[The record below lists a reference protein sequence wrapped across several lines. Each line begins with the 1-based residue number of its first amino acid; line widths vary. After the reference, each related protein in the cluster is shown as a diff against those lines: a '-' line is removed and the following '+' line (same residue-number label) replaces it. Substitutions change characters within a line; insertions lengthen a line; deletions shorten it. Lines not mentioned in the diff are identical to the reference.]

1 MHVGE
6 MGPADLVDK
15 PMKKADATASIGH
28 VINGPADI
36 GHVPSPKGDATS
48 SIMHVGEMGPADH
61 AHAPVD

>member
-1 MHVGE
+1 
-6 MGPADLVDK
+6 MGPADLADE
-15 PMKKADATASIGH
+15 PTKKADATASIGH